1 MISRK
6 SAWIQA
12 LKHYFESSKGWTLR
26 VNKSGKKTLEKT
38 RKTKG
43 KIQILKPKYIGDTVG
58 LKPLWDDGEQWEDK
72 RNFFVKIDQ
81 KRLLQPIYKKA
92 QNGPK
97 NSRFINW
104 NTKI

>member
-1 MISRK
+1 MRNQEKKDCINLK
-6 SAWIQA
+6 KPIQ
-12 LKHYFESSKGWTLR
+12 KRHNST
-26 VNKSGKKTLEKT
+26 KKNV
-38 RKTKG
+38 KTKG